1 MQIVQ
6 DSLHALLLFFE
17 STVTWSVYFYQYA
30 NGASEEITVKKCDE
44 SGESYEQ
51 DFSLSDYHESDS
63 YEQDFSLSDYHES
76 DSYEIK
82 SSEENDDSGEDYGD
96 IVPTQDVSL
105 GHEDHPEPSKK
116 WYLLVDVPDKPGKSH
131 FYRLLDILSE

>member
-44 SGESYEQ
+44 SGESYEH
-51 DFSLSDYHESDS
+51 SLY
-63 YEQDFSLSDYHES
+63 DYHES

-82 SSEENDDSGEDYGD
+82 SSEENDDSGEYYGD

-116 WYLLVDVPDKPGKSH
+116 WYLLVDVPDKPGKSD
-131 FYRLLDILSE
+131 FIVSFFRLLDIAFRVRIRINRP